1 LLANLARFHLPLWSP
16 AEGAGFVFY
25 TNPFAQAFYPLNVL
39 LVIWYKIFGGYN
51 AIDHQLFTVFGISI
65 FALGLFMWLK
75 LINRK
80 TSAVLFATLVMSV
93 SFKVTEIIRFP
104 NAVHTAAWYPW
115 ILYAVTA
122 VFFSKSMRAAA
133 GFGALLCFSFICLC
147 TGGYPYYTYYSQFL
161 LGPYLLVLLIKPLR
175 VRLIGPEP
183 VNWKRALIVLAFA
196 GVIAG
201 VLCGPYILGV
211 KNLMAQ
217 TTDRGG
223 RDFTYSTSHIFN
235 IRDTAGSLVYP
246 PAASTEGWY
255 FFSVTALLIVLLY
268 LFLGRR
274 KIQNVDESSHFA
286 PGGDAIAKFFL
297 LGWIATVAYIGFA
310 RESYLFKLLWSFY
323 PGFTS
328 LRNWGRINI
337 VLVPLIAWL
346 LSLAYAWFEETLGG
360 GGIAEDNKRPRA
372 MLPVIFLSGAYALIL
387 GVQLYFY
394 LNDVQ
399 NGLWKQYFNALSPN
413 KIWFII
419 YGAIAASVIML
430 LVILGSR
437 KKLYKSSYLKVV
449 TAILILLAVIEM
461 RHTAIHIWTQ
471 QRQWDAER
479 FKPDMSQINE
489 MSFRLNRIDRNFTL
503 PLDPVFSAGIVDNWY
518 FDRYVKFLK
527 KTENELDARR
537 ILLGVRGGNRIFFS
551 ESIQHPDVTSFL
563 QDAGRFTAK
572 VGRLVSYSGEELR
585 WEIDAPAAGYL
596 SFIDNWEQGWKC
608 FVDDKP
614 AEIELLF
621 GTFKSVHLTAGR
633 HNVKFCYRPTLF
645 QW

>member
-1 LLANLARFHLPLWSP
+1 
-16 AEGAGFVFY
+16 
-25 TNPFAQAFYPLNVL
+25 
-39 LVIWYKIFGGYN
+39 
-51 AIDHQLFTVFGISI
+51 
-65 FALGLFMWLK
+65 
-75 LINRK
+75 
-80 TSAVLFATLVMSV
+80 
-93 SFKVTEIIRFP
+93 
-104 NAVHTAAWYPW
+104 
-115 ILYAVTA
+115 
-122 VFFSKSMRAAA
+122 
-133 GFGALLCFSFICLC
+133 
-147 TGGYPYYTYYSQFL
+147 
-161 LGPYLLVLLIKPLR
+161 
-175 VRLIGPEP
+175 
-183 VNWKRALIVLAFA
+183 
-196 GVIAG
+196 
-201 VLCGPYILGV
+201 
-211 KNLMAQ
+211 
-217 TTDRGG
+217 
-223 RDFTYSTSHIFN
+223 
-235 IRDTAGSLVYP
+235 
-246 PAASTEGWY
+246 
-255 FFSVTALLIVLLY
+255 
-268 LFLGRR
+268 
-274 KIQNVDESSHFA
+274 
-286 PGGDAIAKFFL
+286 
-297 LGWIATVAYIGFA
+297 
-310 RESYLFKLLWSFY
+310 
-323 PGFTS
+323 

-527 KTENELDARR
+527 RTENELDARR

-572 VGRLVSYSGEELR
+572 VGRLVSYSGDELR

-621 GTFKSVHLTAGR
+621 GTFKSVHLTVGR